1 MLQKNIRFYN
11 DKYATKWSNIQQEA
25 SETLVAEKFKK
36 LMPNASVYV
45 GNYYPEADSLKKM
58 DENEIIVICDD
69 VVIIAEVR
77 ADSFTY
83 TPAITDFEIG
93 RAHV

>member
-58 DENEIIVICDD
+58 DENEIIVISTIEALKNRNGWLIDAVD
-69 VVIIAEVR
+69 L
-77 ADSFTY
+77 
-83 TPAITDFEIG
+83 
-93 RAHV
+93 